1 MLVILKLKQMKP
13 INLVALIDD
22 DEIEKFIVSK
32 VIERTNLVNRIKTFS
47 NGEEAIN
54 FLKSNSK
61 TPDLLPEIILLDL
74 QMPIMYGFEFLQK
87 YIMLQP
93 KLGKKITIYVVSSSI
108 SKSDIERINQIS
120 EVSDYIIKPIVKEK
134 FEKIVHALMEEKSF

>member
-1 MLVILKLKQMKP
+1 MRP

-22 DEIEKFIVSK
+22 DEIEKFIGSK
-32 VIERTNLVNRIKTFS
+32 VIESTNLVNRIKTFS

-61 TPDLLPEIILLDL
+61 KPDLLPEIILLDL
-74 QMPIMYGFEFLQK
+74 NMPIMDGFEFLQK
-87 YIMLQP
+87 YIMLEP

-120 EVSDYIIKPIVKEK
+120 EVTDYIIKPITKEK
-134 FEKIVHALMEEKSF
+134 FEKIAHALIEEKYL